1 MFLPGEN
8 SLEKRRCFCTYFSRL
23 FFPLLYHAIEY
34 SLKFFVFSYVCS
46 SSRSTLLVSLVATAI
61 QVDLVLCVLKTTPQ
75 SLRRHLDFLSL
86 KFLNFLMI
94 APIDPIAPY
103 YSFSAAIAIHIDLIF
118 MCVEILK
125 LRFHDCCFLHRYL
138 IDDCW
143 ICCYS
148 TLVKFGYCS
157 IWQVTSEMLSPK
169 ASGVVLIF

>member
-86 KFLNFLMI
+86 SKYDYEIFGLVPLSRI
-94 APIDPIAPY
+94 L
-103 YSFSAAIAIHIDLIF
+103 DLHGYIF
-118 MCVEILK
+118 
-125 LRFHDCCFLHRYL
+125 
-138 IDDCW
+138 
-143 ICCYS
+143 
-148 TLVKFGYCS
+148 
-157 IWQVTSEMLSPK
+157 TSL
-169 ASGVVLIF
+169 ASGVQLVVDGVRDDDFVCFVVAVLCCIGVV